1 MVIALDKKEQFD
13 IFAHPNIHP
22 LLCSHK
28 NNCLWISDLNKKKK
42 KKREKQEPDQ
52 RSIKIK
58 SFQHSDTMS
67 K

>member
-42 KKREKQEPDQ
+42 KKR
-52 RSIKIK
+52 K
-58 SFQHSDTMS
+58 SKNQT
-67 K
+67 KGQ

>member
-42 KKREKQEPDQ
+42 KKGKARTRPKVNKN
-52 RSIKIK
+52 KILPA
-58 SFQHSDTMS
+58 FWYYE
-67 K
+67 